1 MATDKLIPQ
10 YLNKDEDARLVKNVE
25 MTDALNIRVSTDDNG
40 NQGVLKNVEG
50 NSSVPAA
57 LASEAIPSS
66 GTNRVIGSVSSE
78 AGKCIYFF
86 LYNSSGNHG
95 IYQYR
100 YTTDKYYKVYEDS
113 VLNFNP
119 YDFVKADVVINQFDE
134 HLLYFTDNRN
144 EPRKINATKAL
155 NGGYSSVIN
164 TGTDAEKELFLT
176 VCKQP
181 PQTPITFEFLNENNG
196 KANQLKDNV
205 FQFAYQYVYDDGE
218 VSAVS
223 AYSELAV
230 SRTNLAYDSTTQN
243 LYDSRNNALRLT
255 LTGSAGPVDKIRI
268 LTRRGNTGSFYRI
281 TEVDNVGSGTQEFIF
296 RNEGI
301 YNVIP
306 DQDAFKPFD
315 SVPRKAFA
323 QAISNNRLFYGN
335 YTEGFDNLET
345 DSYNYPVYHPKPN
358 SFDLGVSRGDVEGS
372 LGEVE
377 GAKYRYLFGLNYPA
391 GDLPSDFNG
400 VVSYADASTNGIS
413 FEVDL
418 SEITATAINSSDV
431 SFNVNISAEEI
442 GIGTFGELNMFFPF
456 DVTTIDESGSVI
468 QTKECRFCP
477 PQYANSGIT
486 PPGSYSESSTSG
498 NYNTL
503 SNSSFG
509 QSMGS
514 LSNLALVSNLE
525 FSESFSLEEISG
537 ASTSETIEQQIAS
550 QIESNIVG
558 LTAVAGV
565 APVVIN
571 DNPSSFADDITE
583 IAVTGQSNHTTRVYA
598 SDGSMDS
605 LNIWFAG
612 SVTYQ
617 IYEASFFEDAGT
629 PKMRC
634 KIRLSDV
641 DLEAIRARSMTVTGM
656 STSPGFG
663 TGVTFNSEQVICN
676 INSQTENALGFT
688 LKDTISGDSSN
699 HVVAALRGYE
709 LVSASVRVTD
719 TVNESISTS
728 FKAGANHDFGVVYY
742 DHRNRVSGVQKIDS
756 VSVSHFNS
764 ESRFG
769 NVGRSEIDL
778 RILHQPPSWA
788 TKWAPVYSKN
798 TTYERVL
805 QTTIAEAGLPRK
817 STFIDITATDQTAGA
832 NERKIIEALPGGSTG
847 VIFISMRTLEGKT
860 NSYKESKGA
869 DLSYE
874 FLEGDVLRILECKD
888 SSGLTIRPGIEL
900 PITSYRYY
908 ADNEENP
915 IQLFGDSTGSD
926 ADELNTYRATG
937 WYLTVRDQ
945 DINKFD
951 RSSVAAQTDLFSE
964 NCLVEIYRPKRSIED
979 QVFYEVGECY
989 DIVEVSG
996 QRTHG
1001 GDRSNNSSPS
1011 FDIIIKSPTKFVSSQ
1026 RLYLGDKIIT
1036 LGTNS
1041 GHAFITG
1048 IKPRIDGRYTY
1059 TTHESNE
1066 FVDGF
1071 INTVDSGVTISTT
1084 VGDNTSIFPGVVTL
1098 TQGDVYYRV
1107 REQLT
1112 NPKDTS
1118 GSIDKKDAANQIY
1131 KTFFIE
1137 DESVSDFFESKATS
1151 IGRPHIVTP
1160 DQQELNR
1167 VSSVT
1172 YSDVFTLDS
1181 ATLNLSNFN
1190 PTLFPFKDYNTQHGD
1205 ICYLLD
1211 RNEALLVMQE
1221 GKVSAT
1227 PISRVLIES
1236 AGGGQLVT
1244 SQNVMGTPTYY
1255 AGEYGPGM
1263 QPEGVV
1269 ERFGYVYFPDVS
1281 RAAVIRI
1288 GAQGLEPISA
1298 KHMTS
1303 YFQDK
1308 LGKVDSLSQK
1318 AKLPAGFDPDNDE
1331 YVLSI
1336 SEVDVTRLSVPTD
1349 DGGTISDVFR
1359 PDTGTTEK
1367 ADGVVDIVH
1376 KTDGGNNWDGTPD
1389 KWQVEPM
1396 NWEDVGNGIAFLD
1409 RLGEKGSVT
1418 VNNDFQRLTSNKN
1431 IKVSAFGGAL
1441 TGVASVSLKDNSIEF
1456 PTSLVRQSDGA
1467 TVSLTKTTLA
1477 IEVKGETVAWSTTK
1491 AFWLTFYSFVP
1502 ELYAHLHDRFF
1513 SYVNGQI
1520 WKHNVNATYNNF
1532 YGAQYNSQATVVSKG
1547 NPSMV
1552 KAYDAIS
1559 LEADNPWSVT
1569 VSNSDQATAQM
1580 ASTEFVEKEG
1590 MWYRVMSRDETASS
1604 TSNTSHR
1611 IVLGQV
1617 ASIDGTKITFSS
1629 RISNLP
1635 FGLGDALFKLNSS
1648 SETDLSLT
1656 ISSVSGRKEITA
1668 NTTVTGL
1675 TVGDTVMAVSEDKIN
1690 GDTIRDY
1697 YAQAAL
1703 TNASTGAVELYAV
1716 NMVYTPS
1723 LLHNEQ

>member
-50 NSSVPAA
+50 NTAVPAA
-57 LASEAIPSS
+57 RPTEAIPSV

-86 LYNSSGNHG
+86 LYNSEGDHG

-181 PQTPITFEFLNENNG
+181 PQTPITFEFLSEDNIKSNH
-196 KANQLKDNV
+196 LKRNV

-230 SRTNLAYDSTTQN
+230 SETNTAFNAASQTFFQSN
-243 LYDSRNNALRLT
+243 NNALLLT
-255 LTGSAGPVDKIRI
+255 MQGSQGPVTKIRVFA
-268 LTRRGNTGSFYRI
+268 RRNNDQAFYRI
-281 TEVDNVGSGTQEFIF
+281 AEVDNPGVGSTTFTF
-296 RNEGI
+296 RNDGVF
-301 YNVIP
+301 NLLP
-306 DQDAFKPFD
+306 DQEAFKMFD
-315 SVPRKAFA
+315 SVPRQAFS

-335 YTEGFDNLET
+335 YVEGFDNIET
-345 DSYNYPVYHPKPN
+345 DVFSYPFYNSDPVTI
-358 SFDLGVSRGDVEGS
+358 DVSADSGSVEQS
-372 LGEVE
+372 LGDDEHDE
-377 GAKYRYLFGLNYPA
+377 YRFLLGEAYNPGSALTILDDLVSFEDAQAPPSIEIDISSVSSLLQVPA
-391 GDLPSDFNG
+391 GNFIMNVGLS
-400 VVSYADASTNGIS
+400 
-413 FEVDL
+413 VDQL
-418 SEITATAINSSDV
+418 
-431 SFNVNISAEEI
+431 
-442 GIGTFGELNMFFPF
+442 GIGTFGSDNMAFTF
-456 DVTTIDESGSVI
+456 DGMTLFNADGSIAEFDFGGGPTQLATGPLTYCIPKDGDFNGLTLTDNRTALSRLSPI
-468 QTKECRFCP
+468 QP
-477 PQYANSGIT
+477 
-486 PPGSYSESSTSG
+486 
-498 NYNTL
+498 
-503 SNSSFG
+503 
-509 QSMGS
+509 
-514 LSNLALVSNLE
+514 LE
-525 FSESFSLEEISG
+525 FSSAFSVDDALV
-537 ASTSETIEQQIAS
+537 ASTTQTIEQVFAEQI
-550 QIESNIVG
+550 IEGVNGTTHTAFVKPIGFDGDQSTLTSSNI
-558 LTAVAGV
+558 
-565 APVVIN
+565 
-571 DNPSSFADDITE
+571 
-583 IAVTGQSNHTTRVYA
+583 TTRAYEYNASGLGLNEYEVWAEGAITFELYA
-598 SDGSMDS
+598 GSFFLDGSTPS
-605 LNIWFAG
+605 IRFKIRVV
-612 SVTYQ
+612 SVDLQ
-617 IYEASFFEDAGT
+617 PIKIEDAGAGAFLT
-629 PKMRC
+629 QIILTGADVIDDTTLVLDSLGGEDVNGLGLTLADTLNDGTNN
-634 KIRLSDV
+634 IRTAYRGFDLAFQDV
-641 DLEAIRARSMTVTGM
+641 LYVNTGD
-656 STSPGFG
+656 G
-663 TGVTFNSEQVICN
+663 TQ
-676 INSQTENALGFT
+676 
-688 LKDTISGDSSN
+688 
-699 HVVAALRGYE
+699 
-709 LVSASVRVTD
+709 
-719 TVNESISTS
+719 TS
-728 FKAGANHDFGVVYY
+728 FKAGATHDFGIVYY
-742 DHRNRVSGVQKIDS
+742 DSRNRASGVQRIDS
-756 VSVSHFNS
+756 VDVAHFGDP
-764 ESRFG
+764 SRFG
-769 NVGRSEIDL
+769 RNGRSEIDI
-778 RILHQPPSWA
+778 RVLHSPPSWA

-798 TTYERVL
+798 TTYEKLL
-805 QTTIAEAGLPRK
+805 QIIVAEAALPRQ
-817 STFIDITATDQTAGA
+817 STYADPLAPDQGSGPLSRPIL
-832 NERKIIEALPGGSTG
+832 NALTGSLQSSIYLSLRG
-847 VIFISMRTLEGKT
+847 LEGKS
-860 NSYKESKGA
+860 NSYKEFKGGQI
-869 DLSYE
+869 SYE
-874 FLEGDVLRILECKD
+874 YQEGDMLRIVKTT
-888 SSGLTIRPGIEL
+888 SGDGSISRPLAEF
-900 PITSYRYY
+900 PIT
-908 ADNEENP
+908 AFEFFQDDDQNP
-915 IQLFGDSTGSD
+915 IQLTTSSTGSN
-926 ADELNTYRATG
+926 ADNENAYRRTG
-937 WYLTVRDQ
+937 WFLTITDQ
-945 DINKFD
+945 EIDGFSRAD
-951 RSSVAAQTDLFSE
+951 VAAGTDFFS
-964 NCLVEIYRPKRSIED
+964 NDCLVEIYRPKADLQD
-979 QVFYEVGECY
+979 QIFYEIGKCF

-1001 GDRSNNSSPS
+1001 GDRSNTSSPTFS
-1011 FDIIIKSPTKFVSSQ
+1011 VSVLDDTHFNSLQ
-1026 RLYLGDKIIT
+1026 RLYLGDQVLT
-1036 LGTNS
+1036 TASSS
-1041 GHAFITG
+1041 GYVFITG
-1048 IKPRIDGRYTY
+1048 IEAIAGGGFLYTI
-1059 TTHESNE
+1059 HPSNP
-1066 FVDGF
+1066 FSSTAL
-1071 INTVDSGVTISTT
+1071 NTT
-1084 VGDNTSIFPGVVTL
+1084 VSGNTIDVTVGSATSLFPGVVTL
-1098 TQGDVYYRV
+1098 NSGDVYYRL
-1107 REQLT
+1107 REMLV
-1112 NPKDTS
+1112 NPVVD
-1118 GSIDKKDAANQIY
+1118 GSHSPQTPSDQFY
-1131 KTFFIE
+1131 KTEFVE
-1137 DESVSDFFESKATS
+1137 DESVSDFFESKAVS
-1151 IGRPHIVTP
+1151 IGRPHVETP
-1160 DQQELNR
+1160 DQKEIR
-1167 VSSVT
+1167 RFSSVT
-1172 YSDVFTLDS
+1172 YSDVFTLDNS
-1181 ATLNLSNFN
+1181 VLNLSSFN
-1190 PTLFPFKDYNTQHGD
+1190 PSLFPFKDYNTQHGD

-1255 AGEYGPGM
+1255 AGDYGPGM

-1336 SEVDVTRLSVPTD
+1336 SEIDVTRLSVPTD

-1359 PDTGTTEK
+1359 PDAGTTEK

-1376 KTDGGNNWDGTPD
+1376 KADGGNNWDGTPD
-1389 KWQVEPM
+1389 KWQVESM

-1418 VNNDFQRLTSNKN
+1418 VHNDFRGLTSNKN

-1520 WKHNVNATYNNF
+1520 WKHNVNATHNNF

-1569 VSNSDQATAQM
+1569 VSNSDQATDEM

-1635 FGLGDALFKLNSS
+1635 FGLGDALFKLNPS

-1668 NTTVTGL
+1668 NTTVSGL